1 MLSKLFDSLKKVFQ
15 QNNYR
20 SELESFIIRHDP
32 KDAADVERL
41 TVEFS
46 MRQAREFCKF

>member
-1 MLSKLFDSLKKVFQ
+1 MLSKLFGSFNKIFQ
-15 QNNYR
+15 QNNYS

-46 MRQAREFCKF
+46 MRQAREFYRF